1 MEGAAQDDRI
11 DSVDPDCHVLI
22 DMTDMTEI
30 TAVSL
35 PAIDR
40 PTKRQKPES
49 SLAGDQSTIDS
60 VVIETE
66 EQQAPPLSSTLE
78 YDKGIVFS

>member
-1 MEGAAQDDRI
+1 MEGAAQEDRI
-11 DSVDPDCHVLI
+11 DSISPDCHVLI
-22 DMTDMTEI
+22 DMTDI
-30 TAVSL
+30 SAVSL

-40 PTKRQKPES
+40 PNKRQKP
-49 SLAGDQSTIDS
+49 DSTLPGENIAIDR
-60 VVIETE
+60 VVIDLE